1 MSTMEERRPRPD
13 DADILS
19 WRFCELVRAGFSN
32 DQAFRLASEPQV
44 DIRFAER
51 LLAAG
56 CPAETAQR
64 ILL

>member
-1 MSTMEERRPRPD
+1 MSTVEERRPKVEE
-13 DADILS
+13 ADILS

-32 DQAFRLASEPQV
+32 DQAFRLASEPGV
-44 DIRFAER
+44 DIRLAER

>member
-1 MSTMEERRPRPD
+1 MSTVEERRPRPD

-19 WRFCELVRAGFSN
+19 WRFCELVRFGFSN
-32 DQAFRLASEPQV
+32 DQAFRLASEPAV
-44 DIRFAER
+44 DIRVAER

-56 CPAETAQR
+56 CPVETAQR

>member
-1 MSTMEERRPRPD
+1 MNTVEERRPRLEQ
-13 DADILS
+13 ADILS

-32 DQAFRLASEPQV
+32 DQAFRLASEPEV
-44 DIRFAER
+44 DIRVAER

>member
-1 MSTMEERRPRPD
+1 MSTVESHRPRPD

-19 WRFCELVRAGFSN
+19 WRFCELVRAGYSN
-32 DQAFRLASEPQV
+32 DQAFRLASEPEV

>member
-1 MSTMEERRPRPD
+1 MSTTQERPKVD
-13 DADILS
+13 AADIFS

-32 DQAFRLASEPQV
+32 DQAFILAGDSNV
-44 DIRFAER
+44 DIRLAER

>member
-1 MSTMEERRPRPD
+1 MSTLEDRRPKLEE
-13 DADILS
+13 ADILS

-32 DQAFRLASEPQV
+32 DQAFRLAAEPQV
-44 DIRFAER
+44 DIRLAER

>member
-1 MSTMEERRPRPD
+1 MSTLEDRRPKVEE
-13 DADILS
+13 ADILS
-19 WRFCELVRAGFSN
+19 WRFGELVRAGFSN
-32 DQAFRLASEPQV
+32 DQAFRLASEPAV
-44 DIRFAER
+44 DIRLAER

>member
-1 MSTMEERRPRPD
+1 MSTIEERRPRQD

-19 WRFCELVRAGFSN
+19 WRFCELVRVGFSN

-44 DIRFAER
+44 DIRLAER

>member
-1 MSTMEERRPRPD
+1 MSTIEERRPRLD

-19 WRFCELVRAGFSN
+19 WRYCELVRFGFSN
-32 DQAFRLASEPQV
+32 DQAFRLAAEREV
-44 DIRFAER
+44 DIRVAER

>member
-1 MSTMEERRPRPD
+1 MSTIEERRPRRD

-19 WRFCELVRAGFSN
+19 WRYCVLVRAGYSN
-32 DQAFRLASEPQV
+32 DQAFRLASEPGV
-44 DIRFAER
+44 DLRLAER
-51 LLAAG
+51 LLATG

>member
-1 MSTMEERRPRPD
+1 MSTVEDRRPRLE

-32 DQAFRLASEPQV
+32 DQAFRLASEPEV
-44 DIRFAER
+44 DIRVAER

>member
-1 MSTMEERRPRPD
+1 MSTMEERRPRVD
-13 DADILS
+13 AADIFS

-32 DQAFRLASEPQV
+32 DQAFLLAGEPGV
-44 DIRFAER
+44 DIRVAER

>member
-1 MSTMEERRPRPD
+1 MSTIEERPRVEA
-13 DADILS
+13 ADIFS

-32 DQAFRLASEPQV
+32 DQALLLAAEPAV
-44 DIRFAER
+44 DIRDAER